1 MGGSKRNPSS
11 IKAVTHILQWWNLAR
26 LYFSQRKSKKY
37 MNHLTHHL
45 SSTDISIFSPEF
57 SKFCYITKYRFIAFW
72 YIISIYFNFSWVFI
86 DCYNK
91 HGQNWNKGYYV
102 ICSVYDVINKIL
114 LHDSNYI
121 VDECISEV
129 KNTQIDN
136 TKGLDVVMPMSNLIG
151 YSDNCSELFVMSH
164 MLVKQVLKN

>member
-1 MGGSKRNPSS
+1 MAKILMMSAKIAVPGLLKR
-11 IKAVTHILQWWNLAR
+11 K
-26 LYFSQRKSKKY
+26 
-37 MNHLTHHL
+37 
-45 SSTDISIFSPEF
+45 
-57 SKFCYITKYRFIAFW
+57 
-72 YIISIYFNFSWVFI
+72 VF
-86 DCYNK
+86 
-91 HGQNWNKGYYV
+91 WNKGYYV

-164 MLVKQVLKN
+164 MLV